1 MKTFKEHLITE
12 GLTTAARGMEEKIV
26 KGLNNESSAP
36 TAIKNIVKF
45 LKQNNI
51 SGKGRL
57 PLSNYPTDPNKWD
70 KYFPGGKVGGST
82 KTPKTDI
89 IVEGKK
95 TYTISLK
102 VGPAQLTSGGRGEA
116 AALLYNALEKTGKKP
131 DKIVQSLADG
141 IQKLAPSSVAK
152 VKGTIGEVIKSKKDE
167 IISKADQL
175 NHKLKAQM
183 RELFS
188 TAGPVAKAFTEEA
201 ISGKIKF
208 MNNEGAANYILVTD
222 FSGTNNQLH
231 RTTDSGYVSKITAQV
246 KPDVRFK
253 SMSEKTSKGKTGYY
267 RYYGVVGLITEEVN
281 NEMNLLTEQ
290 LELQNLLQEGVF
302 DWVSEKGKSA
312 LEVITKTIEKI
323 KNKIIEYFTVA
334 IQWMKQSWQNVLEFF
349 DLDIDVIYNDK
360 VVW

>member
-1 MKTFKEHLITE
+1 MKSFKQHFISE
-12 GLTTAARGMEEKIV
+12 GLTTKARGMEQAIV
-26 KGLNNESSAP
+26 KGLNNENSAP
-36 TAIKNIVKF
+36 VAIKNIVRF
-45 LKQNNI
+45 LKQNGI

-89 IVEGKK
+89 IIDGKSIHK
-95 TYTISLK
+95 ISLK

-141 IQKLAPSSVAK
+141 IKKLAPSSVAK
-152 VKGTIGEVIKSKKDE
+152 VKGTIGEVIKSQKDE

-175 NHKLKAQM
+175 NHKLKIQLK
-183 RELFS
+183 ELFS
-188 TAGPVAKAFTEEA
+188 TSGPVAKAFTEEA

-208 MNNEGAANYILVTD
+208 MNNEGTADYILVTD

-231 RTTDSGYVSKITAQV
+231 KTTDSGYVSKITSQV

-281 NEMNLLTEQ
+281 HEMKLLTEK

-312 LEVITKTIEKI
+312 LEYITQTIENI
-323 KNKIIEYFTVA
+323 KNKIIQFFTIA
-334 IQWMKQSWQNVLEFF
+334 MQWMKKSWQNVLEFF
-349 DLDIDVIYNDK
+349 DLDIDVIHNNQI
-360 VVW
+360 VW

>member
-1 MKTFKEHLITE
+1 MKSFKQHLISE
-12 GLTTAARGMEEKIV
+12 GLTTKARGMEQAIV

-82 KTPKTDI
+82 RTPKTDI

-102 VGPAQLTSGGRGEA
+102 IGKAQLTSGSRGEA
-116 AALLYNALEKTGKKP
+116 SALLYNALEKTGKKP

-141 IQKLAPSSVAK
+141 IQKLAPSSVAQ
-152 VKGTIGEVIKSKKDE
+152 VKGQLKDVIKSQKDE
-167 IISKADQL
+167 IITKADKL

-183 RELFS
+183 KELFS

-208 MNNEGAANYILVTD
+208 MNKEGSADYILVTD
-222 FSGTNNQLH
+222 FEGINNQLH
-231 RTTDSGYVSKITAQV
+231 KTTDSGYVSKITTQV

-253 SMSEKTSKGKTGYY
+253 TMSEKTSKGKTGYY

-281 NEMNLLTEQ
+281 HEMKLLTEK

-312 LEVITKTIEKI
+312 LEYITQTIENI
-323 KNKIIEYFTVA
+323 KNKIIQFFTIA
-334 IQWMKQSWQNVLEFF
+334 IQWMKESWQNVLEFF
-349 DLDIDVIYNDK
+349 DLDIDVIHNNE